1 MEAARRQYRQ
11 KETTWAPPL
20 QRDPGPWSR
29 LVINWMATLAVI
41 MAFGLVMLYSAS
53 YTTGYLR
60 MGDSLHYIKQ
70 QILCMV
76 IGIGCMAA
84 MSYVDH
90 RFLRWACKPCYWI
103 VLLMLAATL
112 AFPPLNGCRRWI
124 RLGGLTLQ
132 TSEVAKFEMILLT
145 AHLASSA
152 PQIGRFRPSLKE
164 KVRLKDWLFIRIVRQ
179 IILPVLPLVPVL
191 ALLIME
197 PHMSGILLTTAIVGT
212 ILMMSGSGGIITWAG
227 AGTAALL
234 LETLLTHVDSIP
246 YLQNRLKTWSDD
258 LEKLNDQTKQSLY
271 AIGSGGL
278 KGLGL
283 GNSVEKQLWLP
294 ESTNDFIFSVVCE
307 ELGFIGATLIIVLFI
322 LFVVQGLLIAYKAEN
337 QFCTMVGIG
346 IMAQIAWQV
355 FCNIAVV
362 TNTIPNTGISLP
374 FFSSG
379 GTSLIL
385 LLAEMGVMVNIGR
398 NGGRAAQQRAADH
411 ARREAERAAQEAERA
426 SRTINLEDARRARNG
441 K

>member
-70 QILCMV
+70 QILCMA

-103 VLLMLAATL
+103 VLIMLAATL

-191 ALLIME
+191 VLLIME

-234 LETLLTHVDSIP
+234 LETLLTHVNSIE
-246 YLQNRLKTWSDD
+246 YLQKRLKTWSDD
-258 LEKLNDQTKQSLY
+258 LEKLNPQTKQSLY

-307 ELGFIGATLIIVLFI
+307 ELGFIGACAVVGLFVLLLWRGITIAARAPDRFGA
-322 LFVVQGLLIAYKAEN
+322 LLVVGFVVQVALQAVLN
-337 QFCTMVGIG
+337 V
-346 IMAQIAWQV
+346 
-355 FCNIAVV
+355 AVV

-379 GTSLIL
+379 GTSLMML
-385 LLAEMGVMVNIGR
+385 LGEMGIVLSV
-398 NGGRAAQQRAADH
+398 
-411 ARREAERAAQEAERA
+411 
-426 SRTINLEDARRARNG
+426 SRGET
-441 K
+441 